1 MINKDRQNKSK
12 TVQITSVAKISSLIF
27 SAVAFFQYYFTDK
40 DLYTIIVDYNY
51 IFLTV
56 LILVLVACF
65 FCIFIETTRYKL
77 MSRLISVTVPITI
90 SFISVILTGKY
101 ESQYKYLFLFAIIS
115 SSIEFGINTGSLTA
129 GISAALITAVD
140 LISGRAASR
149 YFESD
154 LVLVCVFFIISW
166 AVGSY
171 ARTEKE
177 HITSLKNLANID
189 GLTGLFNH
197 RFFYDALDDQ
207 ITESRQ
213 NGSYLSLLFIDI
225 DNFKHYNDLYGHQ
238 KGDEV
243 LKQISGIIKENV
255 RQNDIVS
262 RYGGEEF
269 AILLPGIGED
279 TGVKVAERLR
289 LAVQEHYFHGQES
302 IPGGNM
308 TVSIGISTFPT
319 KAKNGDEL
327 IKGADDA
334 CYRAKFLQKNRVEEY
349 YSILDELQ
357 RDIDETDRE
366 VVASVKT
373 LIAVINAKDKYTYR
387 HVERVVYY
395 CNLLADKLKLNDNE
409 KKIFVY
415 AAYLHDIGKINIAE
429 DILMKTDKLSE
440 EEWETLKKHPQIAAE
455 ILKNVRSMK
464 DSVPIILQHHE
475 RYDGMGYPNKLKGEE
490 IDYFARLLT
499 VVDSF
504 DAMTSLRPYQ
514 PRKSYGEAI
523 EELLRCSG
531 AQFDPASVNLFI
543 STVGELVHKT

>member
-1 MINKDRQNKSK
+1 
-12 TVQITSVAKISSLIF
+12 
-27 SAVAFFQYYFTDK
+27 
-40 DLYTIIVDYNY
+40 
-51 IFLTV
+51 
-56 LILVLVACF
+56 
-65 FCIFIETTRYKL
+65 

-334 CYRAKFLQKNRVEEY
+334 CYRAKFLQKKQGEEY

-357 RDIDETDRE
+357 RDIDEPTG
-366 VVASVKT
+366 S
-373 LIAVINAKDKYTYR
+373 
-387 HVERVVYY
+387 
-395 CNLLADKLKLNDNE
+395 C
-409 KKIFVY
+409 
-415 AAYLHDIGKINIAE
+415 G
-429 DILMKTDKLSE
+429 S
-440 EEWETLKKHPQIAAE
+440 
-455 ILKNVRSMK
+455 S
-464 DSVPIILQHHE
+464 
-475 RYDGMGYPNKLKGEE
+475 
-490 IDYFARLLT
+490 RL
-499 VVDSF
+499 
-504 DAMTSLRPYQ
+504 
-514 PRKSYGEAI
+514 
-523 EELLRCSG
+523 
-531 AQFDPASVNLFI
+531 
-543 STVGELVHKT
+543 